1 MSQCVERPTSPS
13 CPSGRCVVSQRQ
25 RDDASPKDNRRDGHG
40 LPGRDNEDGGG
51 NPLHRDTE
59 ETVQADADD
68 VEIGKEQGMK
78 DRREELFDLI
88 MEEVRKMN
96 LEELQM
102 LWDFIQTL

>member
-1 MSQCVERPTSPS
+1 
-13 CPSGRCVVSQRQ
+13 
-25 RDDASPKDNRRDGHG
+25 
-40 LPGRDNEDGGG
+40 
-51 NPLHRDTE
+51 
-59 ETVQADADD
+59 
-68 VEIGKEQGMK
+68 MK